1 MNREQNMSG
10 RGTAARD
17 AARSLAAQTKQAKNK
32 GTIVLVEACTHKR
45 AASDGS
51 HASSHNAYDGHTHG

>member
-1 MNREQNMSG
+1 MR
-10 RGTAARD
+10 ARD
-17 AARSLAAQTKQAKNK
+17 RSLARCANETREKKK
-32 GTIVLVEACTHKR
+32 VLVEACTHKR